1 MTGVQKKNCKNVVFG
16 NFSFYFVELPD
27 IIER

>member
-1 MTGVQKKNCKNVVFG
+1 MTGVQKKNCKNVVFET
-16 NFSFYFVELPD
+16 FSFYFVELPD